1 MKLRLRLFLSFL
13 AVIILIPLFLPI
25 GAPILVKNYLINLRE
40 NDLNNKGREIIR
52 SIREWQEGKMSY
64 WQFGRLVNNLDY
76 LLNSRIWIVD
86 NEGFVFMASTENLT
100 PQSEQVGRTITPPP
114 IKPPAL
120 PENTGTELTPPQKEI
135 LKKNRIPLT
144 DIPGGAKVLAIFDDP
159 TEKKSFFYFHPYYN
173 EEMLMVLVPYQP
185 TFTNPGGLIIFHLP
199 AASIDRILR
208 AIYMYL
214 SIPVG
219 LAMLLALLLANV
231 LSKSIA
237 RPLLRMKSSAS
248 EMAKGNYDV
257 KIALDGPEELQ
268 ELAMSFN
275 SLAADLETTMKHRD
289 KQEQLRR
296 DFVAN
301 ISHELRT
308 PLTIMR
314 GFTEALLDGVV
325 ENPDQIK
332 TTYQTMRDETI
343 RLSSL
348 ITELLDL
355 SRLES
360 SSTHIPIYPMNL
372 AEAIQNTAFLL
383 EQPCLAK
390 EVNLEIDL
398 PEENKLIFGN
408 GDRLTQLFLI
418 LLDNALKFTPTG
430 GTIRIR
436 LENLPIGQLLSISD
450 TGSGISPEDL
460 PHIWERFYKSDKS
473 RQRTT
478 GQISIGLGLP
488 IAKEILDRH
497 CATVEI
503 NSELGIGTTFKI
515 TFPDNCSDPLGN
527 KTKI

>member
-13 AVIILIPLFLPI
+13 AVIVLIPLFLPI
-25 GAPILVKNYLINLRE
+25 GAPILVKNYLIHLRE

-52 SIREWQEGKMSY
+52 SIREWQEGNLNY

-86 NEGFVFMASTENLT
+86 NEGYLFMASTENLT
-100 PQSEQVGRTITPPP
+100 PQSEQIGRKVTPPP

-120 PENTGTELTPPQKEI
+120 PQNVGTELTEPQKEI
-135 LKKNRIPLT
+135 LQKNRIPLK
-144 DIPGGAKVLAIFDDP
+144 DVLGGEKVMAVFNNP
-159 TEKKSFFYFHPYYN
+159 NEKKSFFYFHPYYN

-185 TFTNPGGLIIFHLP
+185 TFTNPGGLIVFHLP
-199 AASIDRILR
+199 AASIDRILQ
-208 AIYMYL
+208 AIYIYL

-219 LAMLLALLLANV
+219 LAMLLALILANI

-237 RPLLRMKSSAS
+237 KPLLRMQASAS
-248 EMAKGNYDV
+248 EMAKGNYNV

-268 ELAMSFN
+268 ALAISFN
-275 SLAADLETTMKHRD
+275 SLATDLESNMKQRD

-301 ISHELRT
+301 ISHELRS

-332 TTYQTMRDETI
+332 ATYQTMRDETI
-343 RLSSL
+343 RLSAL
-348 ITELLDL
+348 ISELLEL

-360 SSTHIPIYPMNL
+360 SSTHIPIAPMNL
-372 AEAIQNTAFLL
+372 AEAIENTAFLL
-383 EQPCLAK
+383 EQPCHAK
-390 EVNLEIDL
+390 GVNLEIVL

-418 LLDNALKFTPTG
+418 LLDNALKFTPTD
-430 GTIRIR
+430 GTIRIQ
-436 LENLPIGQLLSISD
+436 LENLPVGQLLSISD

-460 PHIWERFYKSDKS
+460 PHIWERFFKSDKS
-473 RQRTT
+473 RQRTA
-478 GQISIGLGLP
+478 GQVSTGLGLP

-497 CATVEI
+497 CASVEVE
-503 NSELGIGTTFKI
+503 SKLGVGTTFKI
-515 TFPDNCSDPLGN
+515 TFPDDCSDPLLN
-527 KTKI
+527 KTKA